1 MQAKDLHAWPE
12 QWDKDLSNGWFICIM
27 VWNISSFHK
36 LEYHESTRSDLEEPT
51 TGGTGEPETPRDI
64 HKKNKQIEDF
74 QASYITASLLLEQI
88 GIHNFWEVSNIINSH
103 SASGTEIVVGQQQ
116 YFPRPFS
123 NGNGEHRRKTE
134 HWYIF

>member
-1 MQAKDLHAWPE
+1 
-12 QWDKDLSNGWFICIM
+12 M
-27 VWNISSFHK
+27 VWNISSSHK
-36 LEYHESTRSDLEEPT
+36 LEYRESAGSDLEEPT

-64 HKKNKQIEDF
+64 HKQIE
-74 QASYITASLLLEQI
+74 AYCITASLSSEQI
-88 GIHNFWEVSNIINSH
+88 GIRNFWEVSNIVNSH

-134 HWYIF
+134 HWLLWFILRQGNSV

>member
-1 MQAKDLHAWPE
+1 
-12 QWDKDLSNGWFICIM
+12 M
-27 VWNISSFHK
+27 VWNISSSHK
-36 LEYHESTRSDLEEPT
+36 LEYRESAGSDLEEPT

-64 HKKNKQIEDF
+64 HKQIE
-74 QASYITASLLLEQI
+74 AYCITASLSSEQI
-88 GIHNFWEVSNIINSH
+88 GIRNFWEVSNIVNSH